1 MPVSR
6 RDPANL
12 FDMLEASEKVQ
23 HFLKNKT
30 LEDFL
35 GDDMLQAAV
44 ERNIGIIGEAAR
56 RISEDLKQE
65 HPEIP
70 WRKIIAQRNVLIH
83 KYGDIDYKEIWVVVT
98 LHLSRL
104 IDQIRPL
111 IPPLPPDVES

>member
-1 MPVSR
+1 
-6 RDPANL
+6 
-12 FDMLEASEKVQ
+12 MLEASEKVQ
-23 HFLKNKT
+23 RFLKNKT
-30 LEDFL
+30 FEDFL
-35 GDDMLQAAV
+35 KDDMLQAAV

-83 KYGDIDYKEIWVVVT
+83 EYDDIDYKEIWVVAT

-111 IPPLPPDVES
+111 IPSLPPDVES

>member
-1 MPVSR
+1 MPLNR

-12 FDMLEASEKVQ
+12 LDMLEASEKVQ

-35 GDDMLQAAV
+35 RDEMLQAAV
-44 ERNIGIIGEAAR
+44 ERNIEIIGEAAR
-56 RISEDLKQE
+56 RISEDVKQE

-83 KYGDIDYKEIWVVVT
+83 EYDDIDYKEIWEVAT
-98 LHLSRL
+98 FYLPRL

-111 IPPLPPDVES
+111 IPPLPPEVEE

>member
-1 MPVSR
+1 MPLSQ
-6 RDPANL
+6 RDPAYL

-23 HFLKNKT
+23 HYLKNKT

-35 GDDMLQAAV
+35 RDGMLQDAV
-44 ERNIGIIGEAAR
+44 ERNLEIIGEAAR
-56 RISEDLKQE
+56 RVSEEFKQE

-83 KYGDIDYKEIWVVVT
+83 EYEDIDIKEIWEVASF
-98 LHLSRL
+98 HLPRL

-111 IPPLPPDVES
+111 IPPLPAEEE

>member
-1 MPVSR
+1 MPLSK

-12 FDMLEASEKVQ
+12 LYMLEASEQVL
-23 HFLKNKT
+23 HFLRNKT
-30 LEDFL
+30 FEDL
-35 GDDMLQAAV
+35 LRAAV

-56 RISEDLKQE
+56 RISEELKQE

-83 KYGDIDYKEIWVVVT
+83 EYDDIDYKEIWEVVT
-98 LHLSRL
+98 FHLPRL

-111 IPPLPPDVES
+111 IPPLPPELD

>member
-1 MPVSR
+1 MPLSK

-12 FDMLEASEKVQ
+12 LDMLEASEKVQ
-23 HFLKNKT
+23 RFLQNKT
-30 LEDFL
+30 FENFL
-35 GDDMLQAAV
+35 QDDMLRAAV

-56 RISEDLKQE
+56 RISDDLKQE

-70 WRKIIAQRNVLIH
+70 WRQIIAQRNVLIH
-83 KYGDIDYKEIWVVVT
+83 EYDDIDYKEIREVASV
-98 LHLSRL
+98 HLPRL

>member
-1 MPVSR
+1 MPLNQ
-6 RDPANL
+6 RDPAYL

-23 HFLKNKT
+23 HYLKNNT

-35 GDDMLQAAV
+35 RDEMLQDAV
-44 ERNIGIIGEAAR
+44 ERNLEIIGEAAR

-83 KYGDIDYKEIWVVVT
+83 EYEDIDMKEIWEVASF
-98 LHLSRL
+98 HLPRL

-111 IPPLPPDVES
+111 MPPIPEMD